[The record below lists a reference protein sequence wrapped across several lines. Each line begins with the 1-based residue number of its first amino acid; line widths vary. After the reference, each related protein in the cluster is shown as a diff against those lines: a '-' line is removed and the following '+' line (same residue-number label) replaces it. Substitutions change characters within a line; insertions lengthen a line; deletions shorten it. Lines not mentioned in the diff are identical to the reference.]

1 VITGV
6 VTAKREATIPLS
18 VRGPTGQM
26 TEIEAVIDT
35 GFTGLLTLP
44 IAIVRSLDLPWRG
57 QAQAMLGDGTLHQF
71 DVYSATVIWDGTA
84 RHVEV
89 DAADPTAL
97 VGMGLLYGHDLHIQ
111 IVEGGTVTIAA
122 LPVRPA

>member
-6 VTAKREATIPLS
+6 VTAKREATIPFS

-26 TEIEAVIDT
+26 TEIESVIDT

-57 QAQAMLGDGTLHQF
+57 QAQAMLGDSTTSPIRRLFSDGNLGR
-71 DVYSATVIWDGTA
+71 YGAACGSGCRRSNSACRDG
-84 RHVEV
+84 V
-89 DAADPTAL
+89 AL
-97 VGMGLLYGHDLHIQ
+97 WS
-111 IVEGGTVTIAA
+111 
-122 LPVRPA
+122 